1 MDYGALTNEI
11 AKIIKEDYLK
21 QYLKISKIFQ
31 IITVGYNAS
40 RYKTLQ
46 VFTQH
51 GWKLQAGGYIDY
63 DDGNMYFMFDYYEP
77 TTKMSVA
84 FYMLKKLKTGT
95 LSDDGA
101 AEKGTIYIYIDKTD
115 KLFELVK
122 EAVTVNNYYS
132 FSYKG
137 DEKIFYNII
146 TKNDGSYM
154 IEFRCPK
161 Y

>member
-21 QYLKISKIFQ
+21 QYLKISKTFQ

-40 RYKTLQ
+40 KYKTLQ
-46 VFTQH
+46 AFTQH
-51 GWKLQAGGYIDY
+51 GWKLHTGLIDY
-63 DDGNMYFMFDYYEP
+63 DNGNMDFMFEYYEP
-77 TTKMSVA
+77 TIKMSVA
-84 FYMLKKLKTGT
+84 FYMLKNLKTGT

-101 AEKGTIYIYIDKTD
+101 AEKGTIYIYVDKTD
-115 KLFELVK
+115 KLFDLVK
-122 EAVTVNNYYS
+122 ESVTINNYYS

-146 TKNDGSYM
+146 TKNDGGYM
-154 IEFRCPK
+154 ITFACSK

>member
-1 MDYGALTNEI
+1 MNFETIND
-11 AKIIKEDYLK
+11 KIVETIKEVYLK
-21 QYLKISKIFQ
+21 QYLKISKMFQ

-40 RYKTLQ
+40 KYKTLQ

-51 GWKLQAGGYIDY
+51 GWKLRAGGYIDY

-84 FYMLKKLKTGT
+84 FYMLKNLKTGT
-95 LSDDGA
+95 LSDDGG
-101 AEKGTIYIYIDKTD
+101 AEKGTIYIYVDKTD

-122 EAVTVNNYYS
+122 EAVTINNYYS

-146 TKNDGSYM
+146 TKNDGGYM
-154 IEFRCPK
+154 IEFRCSK